1 MLKQLESMEHQR
13 AKLHRQLSVAR
24 REIVAA
30 RSQLES
36 FRAFVD
42 HILEDF
48 RVMESYPLCAAG
60 LECTHAC
67 TNAGPCAKCSERLA
81 RAVQCARQVGESH

>member
-1 MLKQLESMEHQR
+1 MLQQLESMEHQR
-13 AKLHRQLSVAR
+13 AKLYRQMSVAR

-48 RVMESYPLCAAG
+48 RVMESYPQCASG
-60 LECTHAC
+60 LESLPSA
-67 TNAGPCAKCSERLA
+67 A
-81 RAVQCARQVGESH
+81 AVVE